1 VYTCTDCLVLRTS
14 VDTVP
19 HYAMQGHYEEGRY
32 RLGRLAASL
41 HKAGT
46 SSSNTS
52 STSSSSDSSSSI
64 TITEDTAMG
73 YAPYNL
79 QSLNTPGSLGRIVL
93 VHSPRVK
100 PVSGVFTLVL
110 GAPTAVRYSVSVR
123 AALAVTAESA
133 VHRGLQCA
141 AAAVSAG
148 AAAAAEA
155 EAARASQVLSQR
167 KLRIV
172 STAFGYACYWCC
184 NALYCT
190 SAVLY
195 STMSITAVAQHA
207 CTNRL

>member
-1 VYTCTDCLVLRTS
+1 MLSTS
-14 VDTVP
+14 ADTVLY
-19 HYAMQGHYEEGRY
+19 YAMQGHYEEGRY

-41 HKAGT
+41 HKAD
-46 SSSNTS
+46 
-52 STSSSSDSSSSI
+52 TSSSSSINSSNTGSSSTT
-64 TITEDTAMG
+64 TITEATAIG

-93 VHSPRVK
+93 IHSPRVK

-133 VHRGLQCA
+133 VHRGLQLA

-172 STAFGYACYWCC
+172 SAACCSHTC
-184 NALYCT
+184 AALALHCI
-190 SAVLY
+190 VLY
-195 STMSITAVAQHA
+195 Y
-207 CTNRL
+207 

>member
-1 VYTCTDCLVLRTS
+1 V
-14 VDTVP
+14 
-19 HYAMQGHYEEGRY
+19 QGHYEEGRY

-41 HKAGT
+41 HKANT
-46 SSSNTS
+46 NSSSSSS
-52 STSSSSDSSSSI
+52 STSSNSSA
-64 TITEDTAMG
+64 TITDNTAIG

-93 VHSPRVK
+93 IHSPRVK
-100 PVSGVFTLVL
+100 PVNGVFTLVL

-141 AAAVSAG
+141 AAAVSRG

-172 STAFGYACYWCC
+172 STTLC
-184 NALYCT
+184 
-190 SAVLY
+190 
-195 STMSITAVAQHA
+195 
-207 CTNRL
+207 